1 MDRRDT
7 EGRGFDWN
15 ELSLEFDRLAEA
27 APAERAERLADLRAD
42 HPDLA
47 RELESLLD
55 SLDRAPGFLERPALD
70 LADADPLPASIGPYR
85 VLERLGHGGMATV
98 YRGRRD
104 EAGLE
109 QQVAIKVVRTRP
121 GDTALLDRFAQEARV
136 LSRLDHPGIARPLDA
151 GMLDPETA
159 WLAMDYV
166 DGQPVDRYCEA
177 HGIDREARIE
187 LLIRICEAVQ
197 FAHRNLVVHRD
208 IKPANVLVDRDGR
221 PRLVDFG
228 IARIL
233 GADEDVRLTRTGE
246 LALTPQ
252 YASPEQFAG
261 EPVTTATDV
270 YALGALAYELLC
282 GRPPL
287 ACDGMNLAA
296 LLEQVRGTLP
306 ERPSQAAGD
315 ASMRGDLDAI
325 LMMALRKEPE
335 RRYASA
341 GDLAADLRRHLRGE
355 PVLAHPDRVGY
366 RVGKFLRRYRT
377 GVAASLLFV
386 IALAALAAVATGQA
400 WRAQQ
405 ARADAER
412 ETERAVQVLAF
423 FQDML
428 QSADPSI
435 AQGESPTVRQLLE
448 RTAAELDDADLPPL
462 ARATVEE
469 TVASTL
475 LSLGEPDA
483 GLPLARAASNRLA
496 AALGELHPRTLAARH
511 AEARFHLYLAD
522 YDAAIDLLEPTFTR
536 RMQVLGRSMDTMSTL
551 HNLSYAYAGAGQ
563 IERALELDRVQLEI
577 VESISGPGSPEALT
591 TMLSIGHGLFELG
604 RLDEAR
610 DVFERVHDGQ
620 RAHLGDRH
628 PTTLSALHN
637 LATVTRRLGEIE
649 RAEAMY
655 ADLVELRMDVLG
667 ERHAQTLNT
676 MNNLGEL
683 YLHSGRPAQAAPWIE
698 RTLAIR
704 LEALGEAHPDS
715 IDSRLAVASLRRAE
729 GDVEAAREHVVAA
742 LALAEEHLGET
753 SELAAEARDAL
764 AGLESGSTSDLD
776 ASPGAVPDV
785 DSTAA
790 ATAVER
796 GSE

>member
-1 MDRRDT
+1 MDGRDT
-7 EGRGFDWN
+7 DGQALDWN
-15 ELSLEFDRLAEA
+15 ELSAEFDRLAEA
-27 APAERAERLADLRAD
+27 APAERAERLAGLRA
-42 HPDLA
+42 HRPELA

-55 SLDRAPGFLERPALD
+55 SLERAPGFLERPALD
-70 LADADPLPASIGPYR
+70 LADADPLPETIGPYH

-166 DGQPVDRYCEA
+166 DGQPVDRYCRA
-177 HGIDREARIE
+177 NAIGRRARIE
-187 LLIRICEAVQ
+187 LLIGICEAVQ

-208 IKPANVLVDRDGR
+208 IKPANVLVDGDGR

-233 GADEDVRLTRTGE
+233 GADDDPRLTRTGE

-252 YASPEQFAG
+252 YASPEQFTG
-261 EPVTTATDV
+261 EPITTATDV

-282 GRPPL
+282 GRPPIDCTGL
-287 ACDGMNLAA
+287 SLGAM
-296 LLEQVRGTLP
+296 LEHVRDASP
-306 ERPSQAAGD
+306 ELPSQAAGD

-325 LMMALRKEPE
+325 LMMALRKEPD

-355 PVLAHPDRVGY
+355 PVQAHPDRLGY
-366 RVGKFLRRYRT
+366 RVGKFLRRHRT

-428 QSADPSI
+428 QSADPSV

-448 RTAAELDDADLPPL
+448 RTAAELDDAELQPL

-469 TVASTL
+469 TVATTF
-475 LSLGEPDA
+475 LSLGEPGA
-483 GLPLARAASNRLA
+483 GLPLARAASDRLA
-496 AALGELHPRTLAARH
+496 AALGEMHPRTLAARH

-522 YDAAIDLLEPTFTR
+522 YDAAIDILEPTFTR

-563 IERALELDRVQLEI
+563 IERALELDYVQLEI

-604 RLDEAR
+604 RLEEAR
-610 DVFERVHDGQ
+610 EVFEQVHEGQ
-620 RAHLGDRH
+620 SAHLGERH

-637 LATVTRRLGEIE
+637 LATVTRRLGRIE

-655 ADLVELRMDVLG
+655 ADLVQQRMDVLG

-683 YLHSGRPAQAAPWIE
+683 YLHSDRADQAAPWIE
-698 RTLAIR
+698 RALAIR
-704 LEALGEAHPDS
+704 LDALGDAHPDS
-715 IDSRLAVASLRRAE
+715 IDSRLALASLRRAQGRGE
-729 GDVEAAREHVVAA
+729 EARRHIVAA
-742 LALAEEHLGET
+742 LALAEEHLGEA
-753 SELAAEARDAL
+753 SDLAEQAREAL
-764 AGLESGSTSDLD
+764 ATLD
-776 ASPGAVPDV
+776 DGADGPVE
-785 DSTAA
+785 AA
-790 ATAVER
+790 GTAVER